1 MVVLAVETATRAG
14 SLAIVVDAVC
24 HAREGRS
31 ERTHAERLPLEAVSF
46 LAEHGLTL
54 GGIDL
59 FAVIAG
65 PGSFTGLRVGV
76 AAVQGLALAAGRLV
90 VSVPTLEALAD
101 GWISPAP
108 LETSAVFA
116 CLDGQRDEVFFAAWA
131 GKGNPVSGQTV
142 LVPPQV
148 GGTAELRRAMA
159 TVPAGLPVVMIGPAG
174 SRIAAAQ
181 ESIRSGI
188 VWVDMPVP
196 LAAVAARTAARQP
209 DRAVRPHALRP
220 LYIRRP
226 DAEVA
231 REKALKLSP
240 GNLGTENPGTR
251 NRGTSEP
258 AAFII
263 TRLSPTDDLSDVEAL
278 QRRSFS
284 AAWGEEAI
292 RWELTNTDV
301 ARLYVLRG
309 PAGELLAYCSCWM
322 LLDELHINSLAVDE
336 AWRRRGLAR
345 RLLAEVFREAVAA
358 GARSATLEVRQS
370 NQAARALY
378 EGLGFV
384 VEATRRGYY
393 QSPREDALILWHR
406 RLADRV

>member
-14 SLAIVVDAVC
+14 SLAILVDDVC

-54 GGIDL
+54 GDVDL
-59 FAVIAG
+59 FSVIAG

-76 AAVQGLALAAGRLV
+76 AAVQGLALTAGRLV

-101 GWISPAP
+101 GWMPPAP
-108 LETSAVFA
+108 HETTAVFA
-116 CLDGQRDEVFFAAWA
+116 CLDGQRDEVFFAAWV
-131 GKGNPVSGQTV
+131 GKGRTVSGQAV

-148 GGTAELRRAMA
+148 GRTDEFQRALG
-159 TVPAGLPVVMIGPAG
+159 TVPAGLPVVLIGPAG
-174 SRIAAAQ
+174 SRIALAHDPAR
-181 ESIRSGI
+181 EPMRPGVHWI
-188 VWVDMPVP
+188 DMPVP
-196 LAAVAARTAARQP
+196 LAAVAAQTAARQP
-209 DRAVRPHALRP
+209 DRAVRPHALKP
-220 LYIRRP
+220 IYIRRP

-231 REKALKLSP
+231 RERARANSSV
-240 GNLGTENPGTR
+240 NPL
-251 NRGTSEP
+251 NPLELAIS
-258 AAFII
+258 
-263 TRLSPTDDLSDVEAL
+263 RLSPTDDLSDVEAL

-292 RWELTNTDV
+292 RWELTNTNV
-301 ARLYVLRG
+301 ARLYVLRD

-336 AWRRRGLAR
+336 PWRRRGLAQ
-345 RLLAEVFREAVAA
+345 RLLARVFTEAVAA

-406 RLADRV
+406 RLAEQQLTTNN

>member
-14 SLAIVVDAVC
+14 SLAIVSGGAC
-24 HAREGRS
+24 HVRTGRS

-46 LAEHGLTL
+46 LAEHGLAL
-54 GGIDL
+54 RDVDL
-59 FAVIAG
+59 FAVVAG
-65 PGSFTGLRVGV
+65 PGSFTGIRVGV

-101 GWISPAP
+101 GWAPPAP
-108 LETSAVFA
+108 HETTAVFA
-116 CLDGQRDEVFFAAWA
+116 CLDGQRDEVFFGAWA
-131 GKGNPVSGQTV
+131 GTLSPMSGNPV
-142 LVPPQV
+142 LVSPQV
-148 GGTAELRRAMA
+148 GTTAELLRAIA
-159 TVPAGLPVVMIGPAG
+159 AVPAGLPVAMIGPAG
-174 SRIAAAQ
+174 SRIGAAVL
-181 ESIRSGI
+181 EPMRPGV

-209 DRAVRPHALRP
+209 DRAVRPHALKP
-220 LYIRRP
+220 IYIRRP

-231 REKALKLSP
+231 RLRARARASASQAVES
-240 GNLGTENPGTR
+240 
-251 NRGTSEP
+251 
-258 AAFII
+258 AAFKI
-263 TRLSPTDDLSDVEAL
+263 TRLTPTDDLSAVEAL
-278 QRRSFS
+278 QRRSFT

-292 RWELTNTDV
+292 RWELTHTEV

-309 PAGELLAYCSCWM
+309 PESELVAYCSCWM
-322 LLDELHINSLAVDE
+322 LVDELHINSLAVDE

-406 RLADRV
+406 RLAEATDN

>member
-1 MVVLAVETATRAG
+1 MRA
-14 SLAIVVDAVC
+14 
-24 HAREGRS
+24 GRS

-46 LAEHGLTL
+46 LAEHGMTL
-54 GGIDL
+54 RDVDL
-59 FAVIAG
+59 FAVVAG
-65 PGSFTGLRVGV
+65 PGSFTGIRVGV

-90 VSVPTLEALAD
+90 VSVPTLETLAD
-101 GWISPAP
+101 GWTPPAP
-108 LETSAVFA
+108 HETTAVFA
-116 CLDGQRDEVFFAAWA
+116 CLDGQRDEVFFGAWA
-131 GKGNPVSGQTV
+131 GRESPMSGNPV

-148 GGTAELRRAMA
+148 GTTAELLRAIA
-159 TVPAGLPVVMIGPAG
+159 AVPAGLPVVLIGPAG
-174 SRIAAAQ
+174 SRIAAAVVEPMRQ
-181 ESIRSGI
+181 GV

-196 LAAVAARTAARQP
+196 LAAMAARTAARQP

-220 LYIRRP
+220 IYIRRP

-231 REKALKLSP
+231 RERARANELPIS
-240 GNLGTENPGTR
+240 
-251 NRGTSEP
+251 
-258 AAFII
+258 
-263 TRLSPTDDLSDVEAL
+263 RLTPTDDLSAVEAL
-278 QRRSFS
+278 QRRSFT

-292 RWELTNTDV
+292 RWELTHTDV

-309 PAGELLAYCSCWM
+309 PASEVIAYCSCWM
-322 LLDELHINSLAVDE
+322 LVDELHINSLAVDE

-393 QSPREDALILWHR
+393 QSPREDALILWNR
-406 RLADRV
+406 RLAEATSN